1 MNLLLRDLKC
11 EHFYAKNGNNNNGY
25 NCVFHSSYVLVA
37 LIKEL
42 SVINFISQ
50 SMVNE
55 GLDKN

>member
-11 EHFYAKNGNNNNGY
+11 EHFYTKNGNNNYGY

-42 SVINFISQ
+42 GVIKL
-50 SMVNE
+50 VNM
-55 GLDKN
+55 N